1 MCPESGSADFRRFC
15 LRRVFAQSSA
25 LAPLRD
31 LVFSIILTTYSSV
44 ERYESAK
51 LDGCSNLYFIVKILM
66 PLTKSAIGAMA
77 VYTFINAWNMYLW
90 PLLVT
95 GSDSMRTVQIGIS
108 MLNAV
113 DAQSISLTMAGI
125 VICMLPSLII
135 FVVGQKQ
142 MIRGMFSGAV
152 KG

>member
-1 MCPESGSADFRRFC
+1 
-15 LRRVFAQSSA
+15 
-25 LAPLRD
+25 
-31 LVFSIILTTYSSV
+31 
-44 ERYESAK
+44 
-51 LDGCSNLYFIVKILM
+51 
-66 PLTKSAIGAMA
+66 MA

-142 MIRGMFSGAV
+142 MIQGHVLRSRQRLILRKISGV
-152 KG
+152 YIKTKNQTLYGGNSK